1 MGLVGNDD
9 EKARV
14 ATIFDVARLAGVSH
28 QTVSRVLNDLPNVR
42 PATRQRVEQA
52 IAQLRYTPSQAA
64 RSLVTRRSRTIGLI
78 TTGGP
83 DYGPSSTALG
93 FNEAARDARY
103 AVSMASMLES
113 DPASL
118 RQAVELLL
126 RQNVEAIV
134 LIAAHRGALDAVRGI
149 ELGVPLVAVESS
161 RRDGFHRVSID
172 QYQGARILVDHLV
185 GLGHTRIAHLAGPA
199 DSVDALE
206 RVRGW
211 RDALSEHGLVARE
224 PLVGDWTPAS
234 GFRLGRQLVAG
245 LGDGDDDDDGRSSG
259 RVGESFTAVFA
270 ANDQM
275 ALGVIHALSERGLR
289 VPDDVSVVGFDD
301 IPEAE
306 HFAPPLT
313 TMRQDFPAL
322 GRTIMTTL
330 LEVLSDA
337 DSVGVVRSVPQL
349 IVRESAAA
357 PSA

>member
-1 MGLVGNDD
+1 MVGNDD
-9 EKARV
+9 GRARV

-52 IAQLRYTPSQAA
+52 ITQLRYTPSQAA

-149 ELGVPLVAVESS
+149 ELGVPLVAVESTH
-161 RRDGFHRVSID
+161 RDGFHRVSID

-185 GLGHTRIAHLAGPA
+185 GLGHRRIAHLAGPA

-234 GFRLGRQLVAG
+234 GFRLGRELVAD
-245 LGDGDDDDDGRSSG
+245 LGVGDDDDGRSGG
-259 RVGESFTAVFA
+259 RVGGLFTAVFA

-275 ALGVIHALSERGLR
+275 ALGVIHALSERRLR

-313 TMRQDFPAL
+313 TMRQDFPEL
-322 GRTIMTTL
+322 GRTIMSTL

-349 IVRESAAA
+349 IVRESTAA

>member
-1 MGLVGNDD
+1 MGNDD

-14 ATIFDVARLAGVSH
+14 ANIFDVARLAGVSH
-28 QTVSRVLNDLPNVR
+28 QTVSRVLNELPNVR

-52 IAQLRYTPSQAA
+52 IKQLRYTPSQAA
-64 RSLVTRRSRTIGLI
+64 RALVTRRSRTIGLI

-161 RRDGFHRVSID
+161 RRDGFHSVSID

-185 GLGHTRIAHLAGPA
+185 GLGHRRIAHLAGPA

-234 GFRLGRQLVAG
+234 GFRLGRELVADFRVDR
-245 LGDGDDDDDGRSSG
+245 GDGGAGRSGG

-275 ALGVIHALSERGLR
+275 ALGMIHALSERRLR
-289 VPDDVSVVGFDD
+289 VPGDVSVVGFDD

-313 TMRQDFPAL
+313 TMRQDFPEL
-322 GRTIMTTL
+322 GRTIMSTL

-349 IVRESAAA
+349 VVRESTAA

>member
-1 MGLVGNDD
+1 MGNDD
-9 EKARV
+9 GRARV

-52 IAQLRYTPSQAA
+52 ITQLRYTPSQAA

-149 ELGVPLVAVESS
+149 ELGVPLVAVESTH
-161 RRDGFHRVSID
+161 RDGFHRVSID

-185 GLGHTRIAHLAGPA
+185 GLGHRRIAHLAGPA

-234 GFRLGRQLVAG
+234 GFRLGRELVAD
-245 LGDGDDDDDGRSSG
+245 LGVGDDDDGRSGG
-259 RVGESFTAVFA
+259 RVGGLFTAVFA

-313 TMRQDFPAL
+313 TMRQDFPEL
-322 GRTIMTTL
+322 GRTIMSTL

-349 IVRESAAA
+349 IVRESTAA

>member
-1 MGLVGNDD
+1 VGNDD
-9 EKARV
+9 GRARV

-52 IAQLRYTPSQAA
+52 ITQLRYTPSQAA

-118 RQAVELLL
+118 RQAVDLLL

-149 ELGVPLVAVESS
+149 ELGVPLVAVESTH
-161 RRDGFHRVSID
+161 RDGFHRVSID

-185 GLGHTRIAHLAGPA
+185 GLGHRRIAHLAGPT

-234 GFRLGRQLVAG
+234 GFRLGRELVAD
-245 LGDGDDDDDGRSSG
+245 LGVGGDDDGRSG
-259 RVGESFTAVFA
+259 RRVGGLFTAVFA
-270 ANDQM
+270 ANDRM

-289 VPDDVSVVGFDD
+289 VPGDVSVVGFDD

-313 TMRQDFPAL
+313 TMRQDFPEL
-322 GRTIMTTL
+322 GRTIMSTL

-349 IVRESAAA
+349 IVRESTAA

>member
-1 MGLVGNDD
+1 VGNDD
-9 EKARV
+9 GRARV

-52 IAQLRYTPSQAA
+52 ITQLRYTPSQAA

-118 RQAVELLL
+118 RQAVDLLL

-149 ELGVPLVAVESS
+149 ELGVPLVAVESTH
-161 RRDGFHRVSID
+161 RDGFHRVSID

-185 GLGHTRIAHLAGPA
+185 GLGHRRIAHLAGPA

-234 GFRLGRQLVAG
+234 GFRLGRELVAD
-245 LGDGDDDDDGRSSG
+245 LGVGDDDDGRS
-259 RVGESFTAVFA
+259 GERFGGLFTAVFA

-289 VPDDVSVVGFDD
+289 VPGDVSVVGFDD

-313 TMRQDFPAL
+313 TMRQDFPEL
-322 GRTIMTTL
+322 GRTIMSTL

-349 IVRESAAA
+349 IVRESTAA